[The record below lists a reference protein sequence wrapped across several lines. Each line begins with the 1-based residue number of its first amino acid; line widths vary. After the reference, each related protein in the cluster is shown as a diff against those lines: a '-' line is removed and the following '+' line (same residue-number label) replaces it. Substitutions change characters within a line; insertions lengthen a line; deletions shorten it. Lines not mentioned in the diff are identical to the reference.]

1 MTRFIIQVRFTKHG
15 QSRFLSHRELMTTI
29 QRAVRRGNIP
39 VKMSEGFNPR
49 PRISFPTA
57 LSLGVESNDEV
68 IYMALYEWITPN
80 EIIRRFQEQL
90 PSGIEITN
98 VEPIL
103 SNVLPRVEEVEY
115 HIIFNSQEDIPDE
128 SQIAR
133 FMGQEKVFIQRTRKE
148 KVQLKDVKKFITK
161 ISKLNDKTMFLGVKF
176 TTEGSVSPEEVFES
190 FGVTLSS
197 AHVRKIKTI
206 LNGAGA

>member
-1 MTRFIIQVRFTKHG
+1 
-15 QSRFLSHRELMTTI
+15 MTTI